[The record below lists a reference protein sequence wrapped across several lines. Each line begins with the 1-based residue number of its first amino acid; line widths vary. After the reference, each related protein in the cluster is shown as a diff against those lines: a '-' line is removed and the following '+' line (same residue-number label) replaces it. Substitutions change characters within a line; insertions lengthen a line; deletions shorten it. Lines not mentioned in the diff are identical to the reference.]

1 MIATLSLYGV
11 AVKIADLSEETGV
24 AVASIK
30 YYVREGLLPPGE
42 HSGRNTVSYDASHAR
57 RLRLIRALREIGSLP
72 VDAIRSILATADDQ
86 EKSLHNALGAVQ
98 RSLGSSE
105 VSDVLAT
112 AREVGHPDVAELL
125 PAYRRAAADLAAL
138 EVAWLG
144 RHSSEVFDVAER
156 SVVGTVL
163 GDALLTAVRREEQR
177 AASRSA
183 FETGPGKT
191 PETT

>member
-1 MIATLSLYGV
+1 MTLSLYGES
-11 AVKIADLSEETGV
+11 VKIADLSKETGV

-42 HSGRNTVSYDASHAR
+42 HSGRNSVSYDASHAR
-57 RLRLIRALREIGSLP
+57 RLRLIRALREIGGLP
-72 VDAIRSILATADDQ
+72 VDAIRSVLATADDQ
-86 EKSLHNALGAVQ
+86 DKALHNVLGAIQ
-98 RSLGSSE
+98 RSLGSSD
-105 VSDVLAT
+105 VSDILAT
-112 AREVGHPDVAELL
+112 ARDVGHPDVAELL
-125 PAYRRAAADLAAL
+125 PAYRRAAAELAAL

-177 AASRSA
+177 AASKRGFA
-183 FETGPGKT
+183 PTPGDVRGLV
-191 PETT
+191 